1 MSVQVKISSIKS
13 INGTSLSSVIDLSN
27 FNFNTLKTA
36 LDEFLTSINYDQ
48 TTGVS
53 VDIQGITANTVKIRQ
68 GLTVYGAQQ
77 SGGIYPE
84 VINMYPTGAI
94 TAKNVVVEDVLEGR
108 RLRLKVFGVLPPTG
122 IPGEIVYITAQ
133 SGRIEGFYGYL
144 VATGWTLLSGGGGGA
159 CRAAI
164 TRSATPNTITSDNQ
178 LVSDGLLPMPAPL
191 TTSEYLLFVN
201 GQQILVGDGD
211 VLAPVYFS
219 KDGGITASNYGAIDS
234 TDELYWNTSVA
245 GFGLDGNDIVTLIY
259 SSADPYCGAAGV
271 TCSTA
276 IVTSGNDTALYNQLG
291 VEVILDTPVSQS
303 SPVTVCKVPIPTVN
317 PTGAG
322 LSAGYFLTN
331 SALAFDITTPLAIG
345 AIIGFTMPQSMSLST
360 FNTVR
365 IFHNVGGTYVD
376 ETVLTGPYAPNYST
390 RKIYAQVTS
399 FSPFFAIPQVLTTTT
414 STTTISPV
422 LTTTIAP
429 TTTTTTCSPG
439 SIWYTVANVSNATTV
454 NFVGTPSGPY
464 QVTFYPNSGGSYDLT
479 ALHGVNI
486 SLSWIFNRL
495 DTEYASAGI
504 SSVFGTY
511 VFTTSGGCQY
521 SVNVALG
528 ATTTTT
534 TAAATTT
541 TSTSTTST
549 TTAAPTTTSTTTA
562 APTTTTTTAAPT
574 TSTTTAAATTTTTT
588 SYCSLF
594 TITPTINS
602 FDRVDVAIQGISSGS
617 YEFYVDN
624 TLVHAGTVPELYTIN
639 GITQNIQFKVVIDGG
654 TCEFCYAFDYDN
666 QVLTQINCT
675 SYGVTTTT
683 TTVAPTTTTTTA
695 APTTTTTTAAVTTS
709 TTTCTPY
716 NFTYFADSGQVLF
729 TVDIAPIHPSQIDIT
744 DPLGSVLPNG
754 SYPVV
759 TPGGGITDIGP
770 LPLSPPYGTWI
781 ISLFGCDYFITVA
794 TPTTTTT
801 TAPTTTTSTS
811 TTTSTTTAAPTTTT
825 STSTTTSTTT
835 AAPTTTTTTEAPTT
849 TTSTSTTTTT
859 TEAPTTT
866 TSTSTTTTTT
876 EAPTTTTTTEA
887 PTTTTSTSTTTT
899 TTEAPTTTTTTEAPT
914 TTTTT
919 EAPTTTTT
927 TEAPTTT
934 TSTSTT
940 TTTTEAPTTTTSTS
954 TTTSTTTAAPTTTTT
969 TAAPTTTTTTE
980 EPTTTTT
987 TEEETTTTTTE
998 EETTTTTT
1006 VLGDTTT
1013 TTTSNEL
1020 GDQVNIVNCA
1030 NPAITLSVDFAAH
1043 GSSPILG
1050 RTYYFTGI
1058 DDGYPA
1064 GCYTV
1069 TGMATTTP
1077 TTWLA
1082 PILGSYISCAACNEA
1097 NQ

>member
-48 TTGVS
+48 TTGVT
-53 VDIQGITANTVKIRQ
+53 VDIQGITADTIKIRQ

-77 SGGIYPE
+77 AGGTYPE
-84 VINMYPTGAI
+84 VIKMYPTGAI

-122 IPGEIVYITAQ
+122 IPGEIVYIAAQ
-133 SGRIEGFYGYL
+133 SGRVEGFYGYL
-144 VATGWTLLSGGGGGA
+144 VATGWTLLSGGGGASG

-164 TRSATPNTITSDNQ
+164 TRSATPNVITGDNA

-191 TTSEYLLFVN
+191 STSEYLLFIN
-201 GQQILVGDGD
+201 GQQMIVGDGD

-219 KDGGITASNYGAIDS
+219 KDGGTTASNYGSVDS

-245 GFGLDGNDIVTLIY
+245 GYGLDANDIVTLIY

-271 TCSTA
+271 TCSTS
-276 IVTSGNDTALYNQLG
+276 IVTPGNDTALYNQLG

-303 SPVTVCKVPIPTVN
+303 SPVTVCKVPLPTVN
-317 PTGAG
+317 PPGAG
-322 LSAGYFLTN
+322 LPAGYYLSN
-331 SALAFDITTPLAIG
+331 SALAFDITTPLTIG
-345 AIIGFTMPQSMSLST
+345 AIIAFTMPTSMSLST

-365 IFHNVGGTYVD
+365 IFHQVGGIYVD
-376 ETVLTGPYAPNYST
+376 ETILTGPYAPNYST
-390 RKIYAQVTS
+390 RKIYAQVSS
-399 FSPFFAIPQVLTTTT
+399 FSPFFAVPQVLTTTT

-439 SIWYTVANVSNATTV
+439 SISYTVANVANATTV
-454 NFVGTPSGPY
+454 NFIGTPSGPY
-464 QVTFYPNSGGSYDLT
+464 QVTFYPTSGGSYDLT

-511 VFTTSGGCQY
+511 VFTTLGGCQY
-521 SVNVALG
+521 TVNVALG

-534 TAAATTT
+534 TTAATTT

-594 TITPTINS
+594 TITPAINS

-666 QVLTQINCT
+666 QVLTQINCA

-683 TTVAPTTTTTTA
+683 TTVAPTTT
-695 APTTTTTTAAVTTS
+695 
-709 TTTCTPY
+709 
-716 NFTYFADSGQVLF
+716 
-729 TVDIAPIHPSQIDIT
+729 
-744 DPLGSVLPNG
+744 
-754 SYPVV
+754 
-759 TPGGGITDIGP
+759 
-770 LPLSPPYGTWI
+770 
-781 ISLFGCDYFITVA
+781 
-794 TPTTTTT
+794 
-801 TAPTTTTSTS
+801 
-811 TTTSTTTAAPTTTT
+811 
-825 STSTTTSTTT
+825 STTT
-835 AAPTTTTTTEAPTT
+835 AAPTTTTTIAPTT
-849 TTSTSTTTTT
+849 TTTTVAPTTTTT
-859 TEAPTTT
+859 TVAPTTTTTTTCTPYNFTYTETDSSVTFTVDADPIAPHQIEVTDPIGNIIDPGYPLNPLGGSTEIGPIPSIPPYGTWTIELFGCTYTVTVSAPTTTT

-887 PTTTTSTSTTTT
+887 P
-899 TTEAPTTTTTTEAPT
+899 
-914 TTTTT
+914 
-919 EAPTTTTT
+919 
-927 TEAPTTT
+927 
-934 TSTSTT
+934 TT

-1006 VLGDTTT
+1006 ELGDTTT
-1013 TTTSNEL
+1013 TTTSNEI
-1020 GDQVNIVNCA
+1020 GDQVNLVNCA
-1030 NPAITLSVDFAAH
+1030 NPSITISVDFATS
-1043 GSSPILG
+1043 GITPILG
-1050 RTYYFTGI
+1050 RSYYFGGI

-1069 TGMATTTP
+1069 TGVATN
-1077 TTWLA
+1077 
-1082 PILGSYISCAACNEA
+1082 PITNWIPPLTGPYITCDACDAA